1 MESQKYKAIIIGASG
16 AIGRELILTLLS
28 SKKYSKITI
37 PVRRTIEE
45 WEKLEE
51 NDKQILNII
60 KVENLDFLL
69 LKSKEEIEKIIGNEK
84 YDVLFNVLGSRVG
97 RGEEEFKKVDFTYVI
112 SSAELCEKLNI
123 NHFSHCSAIGANK
136 DSWFMYNRVKG
147 EAEEEEKKKN
157 INYISIFKPG
167 QLLNRRNDDRFIE
180 TIGKY
185 IPFLPKI
192 ECKDLAFGMYI
203 DDFNYQ
209 KNEKGNK
216 KISIFENSD
225 ILKIVENGKKK
236 VLFTPEKK

>member
-45 WEKLEE
+45 WENLEE
-51 NDKQILNII
+51 NDKKKLNII

-69 LKSKEEIEKIIGNEK
+69 LKTKEEIEKVIGNEK

-97 RGEEEFKKVDFTYVI
+97 KGEEEFKKVDFTYVI
-112 SSAELCEKLNI
+112 LSAELCEKLNI

-136 DSWFMYNRVKG
+136 NSWFLYNRIKG

-180 TIGKY
+180 SVMKY
-185 IPFLPKI
+185 VPFFPKI

-203 DDFNYQ
+203 DDLNYQ
-209 KNEKGNK
+209 KSDKGNK
-216 KISIFENSD
+216 KISVFENSD
-225 ILKIVENGKKK
+225 ILNIVENGKKK

>member
-16 AIGRELILTLLS
+16 AIGRELILILLS

-45 WEKLEE
+45 WENLEE
-51 NDKQILNII
+51 NDKKKLNII

-69 LKSKEEIEKIIGNEK
+69 LKTKEEIEKVIGNEK

-97 RGEEEFKKVDFTYVI
+97 KGEEEFRKVDYTYVI
-112 SSAELCEKLNI
+112 SSAELCEKLDI
-123 NHFSHCSAIGANK
+123 NHFSHCSAFGTSK
-136 DSWFMYNRVKG
+136 DSWFMYNRIKG

-167 QLLNRRNDDRFIE
+167 QLLNRRNDNRFLE
-180 TIGKY
+180 TVGKY